1 MNYTKEQTE
10 YIVKKYVATPSM
22 DSVRLLADE
31 MDKSIKSIIGKLSR
45 EGVYQR
51 AVYKNKIGEVPV
63 TKVEIVNNIAE
74 NLGIEVECLVGLEK
88 SPKGTLKTLEV
99 ATGAQNTSTMA
110 KATA

>member
-63 TKVEIVNNIAE
+63 TKMEIVNNIAE

-88 SPKGTLKTLEV
+88 SPKATLKTLEL
-99 ATGAQNTSTMA
+99 ATGARRA
-110 KATA
+110 G

>member
-10 YIVKKYVATPSM
+10 YIIKQYIEKPSM
-22 DSVRLLADE
+22 DSVRVLADE

-74 NLGIEVECLVGLEK
+74 NLGIEVESLVGLEK
-88 SPKGTLKTLEV
+88 SPKATLKTLEL
-99 ATGAQNTSTMA
+99 ATGARRA
-110 KATA
+110 G